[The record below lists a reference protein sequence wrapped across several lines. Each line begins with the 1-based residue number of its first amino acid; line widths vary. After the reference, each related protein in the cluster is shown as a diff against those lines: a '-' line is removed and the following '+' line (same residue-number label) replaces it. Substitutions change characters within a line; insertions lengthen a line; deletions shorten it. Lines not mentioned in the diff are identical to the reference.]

1 MRKVK
6 KQHSSKFGT
15 LRIALI
21 RVMNSLTFSSLLRLL
36 IKRYIDPSYMIRS
49 VPANA
54 TDTLYCMQRK

>member
-1 MRKVK
+1 MRRASS
-6 KQHSSKFGT
+6 QHSSKFGT
-15 LRIALI
+15 LRIASI
-21 RVMNSLTFSSLLRLL
+21 RVMNSLTFSFLLRLL